1 MVHAVIRIDTKDG
14 ESRTREIGPCDL
26 VVFMGASQMEQ
37 GIKTQA
43 GAIGGNGMG
52 VGEMVFSL
60 ANSTADV
67 LLEVCGDS
75 RDMQASILKAYMDS
89 FLCAAIEKAGTSVMD
104 KVAKLIEKDC

>member
-1 MVHAVIRIDTKDG
+1 MVHAVIRTDTKNG
-14 ESRTREIGPCDL
+14 EPGIRKIGPCDL

-43 GAIGGNGMG
+43 GAVGGNGIG
-52 VGEMVFSL
+52 AGEVVFSL
-60 ANSTADV
+60 ANSTVDV